1 MNHVVH
7 IDAKSNE
14 LDNLLRGNKSMII
27 RGGMGRKV
35 PYGKVTAGDILYFIN
50 NNAEGVI
57 KAKGVVSSV
66 FDSRK
71 MTKDESIALVNE
83 YQDKLQL
90 TDRQFHKWAGKRYII
105 LTEVNKLK
113 VFGDDEIWN
122 SPPESV
128 DITEIVKRIGTGM
141 SSTNKFQLMARFV
154 VDTSN
159 GTSFA
164 ESLEWEKVVL
174 VVSYANK

>member
-1 MNHVVH
+1 MNHVVY

-35 PYGKVTAGDILYFIN
+35 PYGKVT
-50 NNAEGVI
+50 EGVI
-57 KAKGVVSSV
+57 KAKGVASSV
-66 FDSRK
+66 FDSPK

-90 TDRQFHKWAGKRYII
+90 TDRQFHKWAGKRYIV

-113 VFGDDEIWN
+113 VSGDDEIWN

-141 SSTNKFQLMARFV
+141 SSTNKFQLIARFV